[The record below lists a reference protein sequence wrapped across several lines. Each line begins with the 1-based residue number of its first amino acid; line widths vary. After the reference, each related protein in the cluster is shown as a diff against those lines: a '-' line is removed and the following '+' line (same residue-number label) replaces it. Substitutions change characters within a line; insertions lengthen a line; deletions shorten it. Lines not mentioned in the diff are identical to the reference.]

1 MSIASTLLD
10 LGMGFITGGGATMII
25 RGGMQ
30 MIGYFQKKQDDAHA
44 LEVLRANNDHE
55 FRMLDKQAVIDA
67 AVRQGEIDKINA
79 TGAQAL
85 ALVKEQGAQAL
96 AAEEAKAF
104 TVAQEKA
111 GQPSGV
117 RWIDGANALM
127 RPFGYFAI
135 FGPYAAAKLIS
146 ILGAFATLMTG
157 FSKAITWKAAATAAG
172 DIVATTYTPFDMNLI
187 GSMMGFL
194 WADRTFSRN
203 FASTAT
209 RNI

>member
-30 MIGYFQKKQDDAHA
+30 LIGYIQKKQDDAHS
-44 LEVLRANNDHE
+44 LEVLRVNNAHE
-55 FRMLDKQAVIDA
+55 IAMMDKQAAVDA
-67 AVRQGEIDKINA
+67 ATLKGDIEKITVA
-79 TGAQAL
+79 GAQAL
-85 ALVKEQGAQAL
+85 ELEG
-96 AAEEAKAF
+96 AKAF
-104 TVAQEKA
+104 TVAQEVAK
-111 GQPSGV
+111 QPSGI

-127 RPFGYFAI
+127 RPFGYFVI
-135 FGPYAAAKLIS
+135 FTPYAFGKVIS
-146 ILGAFATLMTG
+146 MAGAGATLLTG
-157 FSKAITWKAAATAAG
+157 FSKEVTFKAAAVAAG
-172 DIVATTYTPFDMNLI
+172 DIVATSYTPFDMNLI
-187 GSMMGFL
+187 GSMMGFI